1 MNSAVKWVFGLL
13 GTLLLMVT
21 PYLWSASRLV
31 FGIAIFLLCVWAF
44 WLMMEYLRW
53 AKTLGKK

>member
-1 MNSAVKWVFGLL
+1 MNSAVKWAFGLL

-21 PYLWSASRLV
+21 PSLWSESHLL